1 MNCIR
6 PCQVRLYRCNSTD
19 WDGTLKSNP
28 RLGSALE
35 KKWSG
40 KCASP
45 EDIDKFVAGL
55 GVNVWFRL
63 EAEDFKDKRGGRLK
77 PPRGCK

>member
-1 MNCIR
+1 
-6 PCQVRLYRCNSTD
+6 
-19 WDGTLKSNP
+19 
-28 RLGSALE
+28 LE